1 MPAYVKFE
9 MPKEMTERTYELVE
23 LARDSGKLR
32 RGANEVTKLVE
43 RGQAKFVIMAADVQP
58 EEVLLHMPLLCQEK
72 GIPYAYV
79 PSKDEL
85 GKSSGLQ
92 VKTAAVAV
100 LDPGKGKAVLE
111 DLSSKVAKLISG

>member
-1 MPAYVKFE
+1 MAAYVKFE
-9 MPKEMTERTYELVE
+9 MPKELAEQAYELIE
-23 LARDSGKLR
+23 LARESGKIR
-32 RGANEVTKLVE
+32 KGANEVTKLVE

-111 DLSSKVAKLISG
+111 DLSGKVAKLISG